1 MFIGAIN
8 STIRNFLASTAAA
21 FDNKVVVVGCSGNF
35 TSESVLSKF
44 AHPKG
49 IHSNDV
55 SFYSCMLGRWLT
67 RQPLEFTITDAEYEW
82 LTPYLADDTRKL
94 AAIMV
99 LLDMLEFEKRNN
111 PHRVRMWK
119 LYEQDFPELVNQ
131 TMGRLATADA
141 GLKVSSFYEGD
152 VFAHFER
159 FAADK
164 DAVFCCYAPTYKG
177 GYERLYK
184 KLDKIVQWNEPT
196 YGLLDD
202 DGRDKLLG
210 WMTARR
216 FLWYDDRRVEGLE
229 PVMEQRGSLAK
240 TVYLYSNVVPRP
252 VLFDSLYQL
261 GKKVKLPL
269 AGASLEIAEDS
280 VVKFQQM
287 KPIELTTYKDV
298 FLAKHIN
305 YASGQWAFAV
315 MVDNQTVGFLEFK
328 KPDRGISFIGFL
340 YMMADFPVSG
350 TPYKRLSKLILMLAK
365 SKDTRALLE
374 RLRQIRTTHLT
385 TTAYTD
391 KPVSMKYRGVFEL
404 DKRSQN
410 KEGKKFLTYNAEFN
424 NLTWQETLNE
434 WLTKHSLQN

>member
-184 KLDKIVQWNEPT
+184 RLDKIVQWNEPS

-210 WMTARR
+210 WMTERR

-229 PVMEQRGSLAK
+229 PVMEQRSGIRK
-240 TVYLYSNVVPRP
+240 TVYLYSNTIAKP
-252 VLFDSLYQL
+252 VFFQERSSKGLPPF
-261 GKKVKLPL
+261 PL
-269 AGASLEIAEDS
+269 AGSDFEITPDSLVTLSRIKTSD
-280 VVKFQQM
+280 
-287 KPIELTTYKDV
+287 L
-298 FLAKHIN
+298 
-305 YASGQWAFAV
+305 
-315 MVDNQTVGFLEFK
+315 LEFK
-328 KPDRGISFIGFL
+328 DAFLGKNVNFGTRGGYWAFSVFIDGKAVGFIEYMISTATPPKIIFL
-340 YMMADFPVSG
+340 MADFPVSG
-350 TPYKRLSKLILMLAK
+350 TKYKRLSKLIAMLTV
-365 SKDTRALLE
+365 SGETRQSLE
-374 RLRQIRTTHLT
+374 RIRLQRVVGLT
-385 TTAYTD
+385 TAVFTD
-391 KPVSMKYRGVFEL
+391 RPVSMKYRGVMNL
-404 DKRSQN
+404 DSRGKTPEGQN
-410 KEGKKFLTYNAEFN
+410 RLLYSAPFN
-424 NLTWQETLNE
+424 NLSWQETLNE